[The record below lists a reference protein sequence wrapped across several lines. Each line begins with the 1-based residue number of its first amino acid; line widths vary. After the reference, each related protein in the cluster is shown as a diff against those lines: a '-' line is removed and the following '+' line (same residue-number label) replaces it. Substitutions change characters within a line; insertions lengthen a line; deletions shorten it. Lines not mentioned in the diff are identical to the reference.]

1 MVFVIHVWPFLFL
14 DPLSLCWFGTSQML
28 ETVVPKTGG
37 VVMIVGGKSD
47 VRGMRGSL
55 LHKNKEAE
63 TASVQL
69 LGEDMRIETVSLD
82 DIAEFVGRQDDM
94 LD

>member
-1 MVFVIHVWPFLFL
+1 LLLLGHFCSQHLTDLRVWASIIT
-14 DPLSLCWFGTSQML
+14 LSPPRPPAPPPAWYCSPQ
-28 ETVVPKTGG
+28 
-37 VVMIVGGKSD
+37 
-47 VRGMRGSL
+47 
-55 LHKNKEAE
+55 KNKEKE